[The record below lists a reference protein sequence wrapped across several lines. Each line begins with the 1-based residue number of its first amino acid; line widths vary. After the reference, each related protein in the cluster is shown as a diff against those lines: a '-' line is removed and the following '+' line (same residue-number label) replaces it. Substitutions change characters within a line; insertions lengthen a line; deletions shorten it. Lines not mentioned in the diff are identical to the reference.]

1 MNEIRDV
8 KRLYLSGN
16 PIPLSFPT
24 ERFYNLVYLEL
35 AMCQLESLPQNLA
48 ALLPNVRAINL
59 NFNFMTDLSPLI
71 GLTRLKKLEAVGAR
85 LSKFRGLKE
94 VVSSWPE
101 IETVDFRFVAA
112 FLRRDP
118 H

>member
-16 PIPLSFPT
+16 PIPHSFPT

-59 NFNFMTDLSPLI
+59 NFNFITDLSPLI

-101 IETVDFRFVAA
+101 IETVDFRFVSSH
-112 FLRRDP
+112 LRRDSD
-118 H
+118 